1 MRHLETIQERSIEA
15 SNDLSC
21 SVLKNSERKRHSLYN
36 PNNPY
41 NSSKYS
47 KGAIYPKNP
56 ESQNP
61 DNKTGNPFE
70 DHHNLNPFGSSSQN
84 LETVDLK
91 VGSVRTDLLGVD
103 LLRAKRKIDLLESR
117 IYDIENSQ
125 QKS

>member
-1 MRHLETIQERSIEA
+1 LDTIQERSIEA
-15 SNDLSC
+15 SNDLSY
-21 SVLKNSERKRHSLYN
+21 SALKNSERKRQSLYN

-61 DNKTGNPFE
+61 ENKIGNPFE
-70 DHHNLNPFGSSSQN
+70 DHQNLNPFYSSSQN
-84 LETVDLK
+84 LEIVDLK

-117 IYDIENSQ
+117 VYDIENSQ